1 MLLVFSDDVFPGTVT
16 ASLFLAGP
24 SPRSTDE
31 VDWRHEALE
40 VLEGK
45 GFKGEVLIPVPRRR
59 FLEGATDKGSWN
71 YDNQIAWECEARSRA
86 DLIVFWLAREI
97 DRTKEDLGMPGFT
110 TNFELGEDLHSG
122 KLVYGRP
129 RSAPKCRYMDKRV
142 QDLGLPVHDS
152 MAALMDDALASLGDG
167 AQRTVGEVCVPLFI
181 WRSEQFQT
189 WYRSL
194 RDAGNRLEGA
204 RLGHHVRFGAKTLF
218 SYVMWVNIW
227 IEAEQRFKTNE
238 FIFSRPDISSVVAY
252 HRCESTGELLFALVR
267 EFRSSVNNS
276 QGFVYEAPGGSSK
289 KAGVDPQVNAGHEMY
304 EEVGLDIEDIS
315 RFRFVGNR
323 QVIATLSTHRAN
335 VYAIELTEAEFAK
348 LEQAARLQEAFGV
361 AEDTERTYVHLVSM
375 ARLFELPVDYSTL
388 GMLFETICSHTN
400 V

>member
-1 MLLVFSDDVFPGTVT
+1 MLLVFSDDVFPSSVT

-31 VDWRHEALE
+31 LDWRHEALR
-40 VLEGK
+40 VLEEK
-45 GFKGEVLIPVPRRR
+45 GFKGTIFIPVPRRR
-59 FLEGATDKGSWN
+59 FLEGSTDRGSWN
-71 YDNQIAWECEARSRA
+71 YDNQIAWECEARARA

-97 DRTKEDLGMPGFT
+97 DRSKEDLGMPGFT
-110 TNFELGEDLHSG
+110 TNFELGEDLRSG

-129 RSAPKCRYMDKRV
+129 SFAPKCRYMDKRV
-142 QDLGLPVHDS
+142 QELGLPVHDS
-152 MAALMDDALASLGDG
+152 MVALMDDAVASLGEGAHRSDG
-167 AQRTVGEVCVPLFI
+167 EAYVPLFI
-181 WRSEQFQT
+181 WRSEQFRT
-189 WYRSL
+189 WYGSL
-194 RDAGNRLEGA
+194 KEAGNRLESA
-204 RLGHHVRFGAKTLF
+204 RLGHHVRFGGKTLF
-218 SYVMWVNIW
+218 SYVLWVNIW
-227 IEAEQRFKTNE
+227 IKAEQRFKTNE

-252 HRCESTGELLFALVR
+252 HRRESTGDLLFALVR